1 MKISKLLIIII
12 FLSRVFSVDKS
23 GTTAAKFLSINIG
36 ARAVS
41 MGGAFTAVA
50 NDASAMYWNPGAL
63 PRLNKIQFY
72 INHSNWIADI
82 SHDYIGLV
90 FPMKKSQALGF
101 SITSTTMDEMEV
113 TRYGD
118 ENTGETFKADNY
130 ALGISY
136 GLNLTDRFSIGFN
149 GKIIRESI
157 ANSSANGYA
166 FDIGTLFDTPYGF
179 KLGTSISN
187 FGPKMKM
194 TGDDLLIPAD
204 IDPNQEGNNESTT
217 AHLTTDKFDL
227 PLLLRIGASS
237 THELN
242 QLSFTWSLDA
252 NHPNDNESYINAG
265 LEVSIFNG
273 LLVFRGGER
282 FLTFNKEAY
291 REPQFSLGI
300 GFRPQLYLLNNI
312 HIDYAYESMRYL
324 GFTHQFCIGILL

>member
-1 MKISKLLIIII
+1 MKKSKLILLII
-12 FLSRVFSVDKS
+12 FLSLVFSVDKS

-36 ARAVS
+36 ARSVG

-50 NDASAMYWNPGAL
+50 NDASAMYWNPAAL

-90 FPMKKSQALGF
+90 IPLRKSQALGF

-118 ENTGETFKADNY
+118 ENTGEVFKADNY

-149 GKIIRESI
+149 GKLIRESI

-166 FDIGTLFDTPYGF
+166 FDVGTLFDTPYGF
-179 KLGTSISN
+179 RLGTNISN

-194 TGDDLLIPAD
+194 TGDDLLILAD
-204 IDPNQEGNNESTT
+204 IDENIEGNNESSTG
-217 AHLTTDKFDL
+217 HLTTDNFDL
-227 PLLLRIGASS
+227 PLLLRIGTSS
-237 THELN
+237 THEFN
-242 QLSFTWSLDA
+242 QLSVTWSLDT

-273 LLVFRGGER
+273 MLVLRGGER
-282 FLTFNKEAY
+282 FLTFNKETP
-291 REPQFSLGI
+291 REPQFSFGI
-300 GFRPQLYLLNNI
+300 GFIPQLNLLNNI
-312 HIDYAYESMRYL
+312 HTDYAYESMKYL
-324 GFTHQFCIGILL
+324 GGSHQFSFTIIF

>member
-1 MKISKLLIIII
+1 MKISKLIL
-12 FLSRVFSVDKS
+12 FFVLLSLVFSVDKS
-23 GTTAAKFLSINIG
+23 GTTAAKFLTINIG
-36 ARAVS
+36 ARAVG

-50 NDASAMYWNPGAL
+50 NDASAMYWNPAAL

-82 SHDYIGLV
+82 SHNYIGLV
-90 FPMKKSQALGF
+90 LPLGKSQAIGF
-101 SITSTTMDEMEV
+101 SVTSTTMDEMKV

-149 GKIIRESI
+149 GKQIRENI

-166 FDIGTLFDTPYGF
+166 FDVGTLFDTPYGF
-179 KLGTSISN
+179 RLGTSISN

-194 TGDDLLIPAD
+194 TGDDLLILAD
-204 IDPNQEGNNESTT
+204 IDENIEGNNESTT
-217 AHLTTDKFDL
+217 GYLATDKFDL
-227 PLLLRIGASS
+227 PLLLRIGVSN
-237 THELN
+237 THEVNL
-242 QLSFTWSLDA
+242 LSFTWSLDA

-265 LEVSIFNG
+265 LEVSILDG
-273 LLVFRGGER
+273 LLVLRGGER
-282 FLTFNKEAY
+282 FLSFNKEAH

-300 GFRPQLYLLNNI
+300 GFSPQLNLLNDI
-312 HIDYAYESMRYL
+312 YIDYAYESMRYL
-324 GFTHQFCIGILL
+324 GLTHQFCIGITL

>member
-1 MKISKLLIIII
+1 MKISKLIL
-12 FLSRVFSVDKS
+12 FFVLLSLVFSVDKS
-23 GTTAAKFLSINIG
+23 GTTSAKFLTINIG
-36 ARAVS
+36 ARAVG

-50 NDASAMYWNPGAL
+50 NDASAMYWNPAAL

-82 SHDYIGLV
+82 SHNYIGLV
-90 FPMKKSQALGF
+90 LPLGKSQAIGF
-101 SITSTTMDEMEV
+101 SVTSTTMDEMKV

-149 GKIIRESI
+149 GKLIRESI

-166 FDIGTLFDTPYGF
+166 FDVGTLFDTPYGF

-194 TGDDLLIPAD
+194 TGDDLLILAD
-204 IDPNQEGNNESTT
+204 IDENIEGNNESTT
-217 AHLTTDKFDL
+217 GYLATDKFDL
-227 PLLLRIGASS
+227 PLLLRIGVSN
-237 THELN
+237 THEVN

-265 LEVSIFNG
+265 LEVSILDG
-273 LLVFRGGER
+273 LLVLRGGER
-282 FLTFNKEAY
+282 FLSFNKEAH

-300 GFRPQLYLLNNI
+300 GFSPQLNLLNDI
-312 HIDYAYESMRYL
+312 YIYYAY
-324 GFTHQFCIGILL
+324 

>member
-1 MKISKLLIIII
+1 MKRSKLILLII
-12 FLSRVFSVDKS
+12 FLSLVFSVDKS

-36 ARAVS
+36 ARSVG

-50 NDASAMYWNPGAL
+50 NDASAMYWNPAAL

-90 FPMKKSQALGF
+90 MPLRKSQALGF

-118 ENTGETFKADNY
+118 ENTGEVFKANNY

-149 GKIIRESI
+149 GKLIRESI

-166 FDIGTLFDTPYGF
+166 FDVGTLFDTPYGF
-179 KLGTSISN
+179 RLGTHISN

-194 TGDDLLIPAD
+194 TGDDLLILAD
-204 IDPNQEGNNESTT
+204 IDENIEGNNESSTG
-217 AHLTTDKFDL
+217 HLTTDNFDL
-227 PLLLRIGASS
+227 PLLLRIGTSS
-237 THELN
+237 THEFN
-242 QLSFTWSLDA
+242 QLSVTWSLDT

-273 LLVFRGGER
+273 MLVLRGGER
-282 FLTFNKEAY
+282 FLTFNKETH

-300 GFRPQLYLLNNI
+300 GFIPQFNLLNNI
-312 HIDYAYESMRYL
+312 HTDYAYESMKYL
-324 GFTHQFCIGILL
+324 GGSHQFSFMIKF